1 MTAPSF
7 GKLDAQPF
15 GPFRR
20 LALFTTGLGVFSDGC
35 ERASVGVVLPLVLAA
50 FDVAHVNSIRGAAL
64 VGQALVGASVGALP
78 CGFRARRGRKKS
90 CGIDVAVIAIAAI
103 AQVFPTSVR
112 ALVAVR
118 VILGISVGADH
129 VLSPTIMAEHADRRD
144 RGSKIGAGVMW
155 SSGALTAALR
165 TLCLR
170 SAGVAPSWDGALFS
184 HPVRYRR
191 SPYAIRAAGCRRRA
205 LPGAAH
211 E

>member
-103 AQVFPTSVR
+103 AQVFPPASGPWSLCASSLASVS
-112 ALVAVR
+112 A
-118 VILGISVGADH
+118 
-129 VLSPTIMAEHADRRD
+129 PTTCSRPP
-144 RGSKIGAGVMW
+144 SWPSTPIGA
-155 SSGALTAALR
+155 TAAA
-165 TLCLR
+165 R
-170 SAGVAPSWDGALFS
+170 SAPA
-184 HPVRYRR
+184 
-191 SPYAIRAAGCRRRA
+191 
-205 LPGAAH
+205 
-211 E
+211 